1 MKKVFV
7 YILSNKNRT
16 TFYTGF
22 TRDLVKRLKQHA
34 NGDGA
39 KFTAKYQTFDLIYY
53 EEFTSVSLAMKRE
66 KQLKNWH
73 RDWKL
78 NLIKESNPNLETIT
92 FKKDPE
98 TSSGS

>member
-1 MKKVFV
+1 MLNLFQHLFNMKKVFV

-34 NGDGA
+34 NGDEA

-53 EEFTSVSLAMKRE
+53 EAYSSVSEAMERE
-66 KQLKNWH
+66 KQFKNWH

-78 NLIKESNPNLETIT
+78 NLIKEVNPDLKTLII
-92 FKKDPE
+92 
-98 TSSGS
+98 